1 MSLPDLRDLLARH
14 FNQEELRQLCFDL
27 GIEYEDLR
35 GDTRRALI
43 RALELTLSKRER
55 HVPKKHGISPM

>member
-1 MSLPDLRDLLARH
+1 VKFIQCDDV
-14 FNQEELRQLCFDL
+14 
-27 GIEYEDLR
+27 IEPAES
-35 GDTRRALI
+35 RRLLI